1 MRVEKISRTELQYE
15 DYLKIHFDENSNICG
30 RVSGIDE
37 LILICWSSELIEPL
51 LVKHGS
57 NLLIG
62 VDNKIAVYN
71 LIQKVMIAL
80 VPLSSRFLSFIVRK
94 RSVVIISELEIFV
107 LNTREYTIVNHVN
120 LPDLVEDYQENEGG
134 IRIICMDE
142 TALVVEC

>member
-1 MRVEKISRTELQYE
+1 M
-15 DYLKIHFDENSNICG
+15 
-30 RVSGIDE
+30 
-37 LILICWSSELIEPL
+37 
-51 LVKHGS
+51 KHGS